1 MASEVRQRVVRAS
14 NMNFT
19 VLEQGEGPLVLCLHG
34 FPDTA
39 HSFRHQL
46 PALAGAGFHAVAPFM
61 RGYHP
66 TDPAPDG
73 RYDAPVLSE
82 DALALI
88 EALGY
93 KEAFIFGHDW
103 GASAAYGAAAAA
115 PERVRK
121 LVTAAV
127 PYGSAIFKAFAFNYA
142 QQRRSWYMFFFQTTL
157 AETAVAHND
166 FAFLEKMWSDWS
178 PGWKWTHEEMEALKQ
193 SFRAGTTTHN
203 AIEYY
208 RATLGAL
215 LKMPVDPAQMGAMMS
230 TPINVP
236 SLMIHGRDDGC
247 IGDELLEGM
256 GVNFPRGLKIE
267 VVPEAGHFVHQ
278 ERPEIVNWLVLDF
291 LKS

>member
-1 MASEVRQRVVRAS
+1 MASEMKQRVVRAS

-19 VLEQGEGPLVLCLHG
+19 VLEQGDGPLVLCLHG

-46 PALAGAGFHAVAPFM
+46 PALAAAGFHAVAPFM

-66 TDPAPDG
+66 TEPASDG
-73 RYDAPVLSE
+73 RYDSPVLSE
-82 DALALI
+82 DTLALI
-88 EALGY
+88 DALGY

-103 GASAAYGAAAAA
+103 GAVAAYGAAAAA
-115 PERVRK
+115 PDRVRK

-127 PYGSAIFKAFAFNYA
+127 PYGNRLFQAFVADYA
-142 QQRRSWYMFFFQTTL
+142 QQRRSWYMFFFQTAL
-157 AETAVAHND
+157 AEAAVAQND

-178 PGWKWTHEEMEALKQ
+178 PGWKWSREEMEALKQ
-193 SFRAGTTTHN
+193 SFRTGTTTKN

-208 RATLGAL
+208 RATLGPVL
-215 LKMPVDPAQMGAMMS
+215 RMPIEPSQMRAMAP

-236 SLMIHGRDDGC
+236 ALMVHGRDDGC
-247 IGDELLEGM
+247 IGVDMLEGM
-256 GVNFPRGLKIE
+256 KAHFPRGLKIE
-267 VVPEAGHFVHQ
+267 MVPEAGHFVHQ
-278 ERPEIVNWLVLDF
+278 EKPDFVNWLVLDF